1 MTWSPIEL
9 VSKKLKGREDIINF
23 ASGAPDPKLIPIE
36 DVNKALH
43 EIIEE
48 GIEKTLEYPGTGGLA
63 ELRREIRKYLEFLGV
78 STGKKEIIIT
88 AGAQHAL
95 NIIANMFLNEK
106 DLFIAE
112 NPTFIEAFLA
122 LKHYTPRYRAVRV
135 DDKGMVVGEIEKIV
149 KEENVKLV
157 YTIPTAHNPT
167 GTVMSYERRKQ
178 LIEIC
183 SRRSIIVVE
192 DDPYRPI
199 VDSKI
204 EPLTNMDKDGI
215 VVYVGSFSKII
226 APGLRIGYILA
237 PRELVEKI
245 EQLQQLDFATNTLS
259 MHIMLKLFK
268 YKTPYKA
275 MKKASREYTERI
287 KLLLDLLE
295 DYMPSNTEWTK
306 PKGGFYVL
314 LRTSNMNMTKL
325 LDHALREGVAYVPAQ
340 LFYIEKPDPRTARL
354 SISRVNKEQ
363 MEKGVKILSNIIKQY
378 ST

>member
-1 MTWSPIEL
+1 MSWSPIEL
-9 VSKKLKGREDIINF
+9 VSKKIKGKENIINF
-23 ASGAPDPKLIPIE
+23 ASGAPDPKLIPVE
-36 DVNKALH
+36 DINKALY

-48 GIEKTLEYPGTGGLA
+48 GIEKTLEYPGTGGLI
-63 ELRREIRKYLEFLGV
+63 ELRRKIREYLEFLGV
-78 STGKKEIIIT
+78 NTSKREIIIT

-106 DLFIAE
+106 DLFIVE

-122 LKHYTPRYRAVRV
+122 LKHYTQKYRTIRV
-135 DDKGMVVGEIEKIV
+135 DDKGMVVGEIRKIV

-167 GTVMSYERRKQ
+167 GTIMSYERRKQ

-183 SRRSIIVVE
+183 SEKDIVIVE

-199 VDSKI
+199 VNSKI
-204 EPLTNMDKDGI
+204 ESLTNMDKDGI

-237 PRELVEKI
+237 SRELVEKI
-245 EQLQQLDFATNTLS
+245 EQLQQLDFATSTLS
-259 MHIMLKLFK
+259 MYIMLKLFK
-268 YKTPYKA
+268 YRTPYRTIEQ
-275 MKKASREYTERI
+275 ASREYTERI

-306 PKGGFYVL
+306 PKGGFYIL
-314 LRTSNMNMTKL
+314 LRTYGLNMTKL

-363 MEKGVKILSNIIKQY
+363 IEKGIRILSNIIKQY